1 VELFGE
7 YALNMSSDFLNV
19 SYDVHVV
26 ITRKWSLG
34 LLVLPGANPPP
45 PCSHGNAVCTIS
57 SESLRYDPTTSLIQ
71 DIELSRE
78 INESFRQS
86 AQARTKLPSGIE
98 LNVHVLTT
106 GYYCLS
112 SFLVLSCKVFI
123 CTLVDDCNILM
134 GVNALHLTVRGVFS
148 KHAIPIY
155 HTRTE

>member
-7 YALNMSSDFLNV
+7 YALNVSSDFLNV

-26 ITRKWSLG
+26 ITRKCSLG
-34 LLVLPGANPPP
+34 LLVLPTPPP
-45 PCSHGNAVCTIS
+45 AGWSHGNAVCIIS

-123 CTLVDDCNILM
+123 CTLVDDCNMLM

-148 KHAIPIY
+148 KHAIPIH

>member
-1 VELFGE
+1 MVIGI
-7 YALNMSSDFLNV
+7 V
-19 SYDVHVV
+19 SVAW
-26 ITRKWSLG
+26 RK
-34 LLVLPGANPPP
+34 PRPPP
-45 PCSHGNAVCTIS
+45 PHRCSHGNAVCTIS

>member
-1 VELFGE
+1 MELIGE
-7 YALNMSSDFLNV
+7 YALNMSSDFLNI

-34 LLVLPGANPPP
+34 LLVLPAPPP
-45 PCSHGNAVCTIS
+45 GCSHGNAVCIIS

-123 CTLVDDCNILM
+123 CTLVDD
-134 GVNALHLTVRGVFS
+134 NALHLTVRGVFS
-148 KHAIPIY
+148 KHASY
-155 HTRTE
+155 GQV

>member
-34 LLVLPGANPPP
+34 LLVLPLPAG
-45 PCSHGNAVCTIS
+45 CSHGNAVCIIS

-123 CTLVDDCNILM
+123 CTLVDDCNMLM
-134 GVNALHLTVRGVFS
+134 GVNALHLTVRRVFS
-148 KHAIPIY
+148 KHAIPIH

>member
-1 VELFGE
+1 
-7 YALNMSSDFLNV
+7 
-19 SYDVHVV
+19 
-26 ITRKWSLG
+26 
-34 LLVLPGANPPP
+34 
-45 PCSHGNAVCTIS
+45 
-57 SESLRYDPTTSLIQ
+57 LIQ

-123 CTLVDDCNILM
+123 CTLVDDCNMLM

-148 KHAIPIY
+148 KHASY
-155 HTRTE
+155 GQV